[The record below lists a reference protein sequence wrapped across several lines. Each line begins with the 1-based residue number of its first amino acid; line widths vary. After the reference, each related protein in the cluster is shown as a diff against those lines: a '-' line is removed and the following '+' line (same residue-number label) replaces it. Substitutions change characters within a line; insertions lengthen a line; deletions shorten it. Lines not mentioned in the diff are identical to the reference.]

1 MIHKCNLLK
10 YIIIYYY
17 SNVIVGGGTIRDVL
31 VLNKQPFWVEEWEY
45 LLISC
50 AAAAGLFYC
59 WDSMAPGK
67 EVLPGLVIKSS
78 NGGEGNA
85 MGNY

>member
-1 MIHKCNLLK
+1 MIHKYKLLT
-10 YIIIYYY
+10 YIIIIQLA
-17 SNVIVGGGTIRDVL
+17 IVGGGTIRDVL

-50 AAAAGLFYC
+50 AAAAGLFFC

-85 MGNY
+85 MGK